1 MAKDSEWSGLLKV
14 PSEVVISELRIKL
27 GQQNA
32 YISELEDKVK
42 ALEGRKIK
50 ETKLS
55 HLETEVTRLTAK
67 LKDAQNRLVDVSQ
80 RNRILE
86 TEILKQLKKD
96 NEKTT

>member
-50 ETKLS
+50 ETKLL
-55 HLETEVTRLTAK
+55 HLESEVTRLTAK
-67 LKDAQNRLVDVSQ
+67 LKDSQNRLVDVSQ